1 MLMAFVAVGLAL
13 FVNMVDRP
21 QVALLIVVLFVGL
34 GTMWAVN
41 PGGIMPF
48 KPSGDASPELQ
59 PSDEEALNTTNLL
72 LRLETPERCHYW
84 MSVNSNGWI

>member
-34 GTMWAVN
+34 GTIHACYM
-41 PGGIMPF
+41 
-48 KPSGDASPELQ
+48 
-59 PSDEEALNTTNLL
+59 
-72 LRLETPERCHYW
+72 
-84 MSVNSNGWI
+84 